1 MEPIRL
7 LEASEIECRAA
18 QVGANKDGK
27 VWVSLLLY
35 KDARVDMRILDEV
48 FGPMGWQRRH
58 EIIEGRL
65 YCTVSIWDDRKN
77 EWIDKQDVGTES
89 NTEKEKGQA
98 SDAFKRACFNVG
110 IGRELYTAPKIFV
123 WLEQGEFYSKK
134 GPDGKERY
142 YCTASFSIPEGGIGY
157 DEKRN
162 ISYLVITDKSGKV
175 RYQLGQTRQDATQA
189 PAAPPAPTKRDFPD
203 NTEHTMW
210 KNAVRRIAEGEP
222 GVLDNIKANF
232 NITQAQIH
240 TLNNMVENYKINNNL
255 K

>member
-1 MEPIRL
+1 MDPIRL
-7 LEASEIECRAA
+7 LKPSEIECRAA
-18 QVGANKDGK
+18 QVGATKDGK

-48 FGPMGWQRRH
+48 FGPMNWQRKH
-58 EIIEGRL
+58 EVIEGRL

-123 WLEQGEFYSKK
+123 WLEQGEYYIKKDNQGKDKYYSNESFTI
-134 GPDGKERY
+134 PDN
-142 YCTASFSIPEGGIGY
+142 GIGY
-157 DEKRN
+157 DERRN
-162 ISYLVITDKSGKV
+162 INHLVIVDKGGRI
-175 RYQLGQTRQDATQA
+175 RYQLGKPLQ
-189 PAAPPAPTKRDFPD
+189 AAPTPNPPVKKDFPD
-203 NTEHTMW
+203 NTNHTMW
-210 KNAVRRIAEGEP
+210 KSAIRRMAEGEP

-232 NITQAQIH
+232 NITAAQIH
-240 TLNNMVENYKINNNL
+240 TLNNMVADYKINNNL